1 MIGRARSAFYAFATA
16 TLESLLALMA
26 TGSRLVGL
34 AQLAVA
40 VGVLATSTTFTV
52 AAARSGHLNYWRAV
66 PYHAGLFLVI
76 VAAVARSIGG
86 AAPPPPLTPS
96 PRLVLLLP
104 LSLSNSWELLP
115 TPHPQQSGG
124 ARPGPGSPGA
134 G

>member
-26 TGSRLVGL
+26 TESRLVGL

-86 AAPPPPLTPS
+86 ATHAASMTLAAGF
-96 PRLVLLLP
+96 VLRRP
-104 LSLSNSWELLP
+104 HSINNSLEGRP
-115 TPHPQQSGG
+115 
-124 ARPGPGSPGA
+124 ARD
-134 G
+134 